1 MKKHFKFIILLYT
14 CVFLFGCATPDTPAS
29 EPIPSDTEEELQA
42 TDSDEADLSSGQDAT
57 EDNETASALEPET
70 STADETHPASESE
83 TEPAQAFQTEPIAS
97 SKIPAELQKLLADSF
112 LAGTAAETLNG
123 LMCDVVIDK
132 ENYDLYRN
140 CGIDEDLDYLTYFG
154 GILLK
159 TDADNDGIED
169 LFLWV
174 RDGGSSGN
182 TTFYLAKGDVNGTY
196 TITHLR
202 GTLSQ
207 EIAFI
212 SYEERTYL
220 VLTTFEYNK
229 KAVNGFTII
238 YYEAGVISDTVH
250 LETIATSWEANI
262 ITCMPEY
269 QTLAEQYA
277 ELGKDGFHDAS
288 MYDYRISAG
297 SGERVETGD
306 ETLYYADINNDV
318 TEEWYTKHIFYPS
331 SMASDVSMS
340 SRLYFAGNAD
350 TYENLTRYYDL
361 QYEGTPLTFWVEQI
375 TDGTSQTKQIICL
388 LTYEGLDTNHIYGY
402 LIEGD
407 AVTEVFE
414 TEYNGQLEFVYE

>member
-1 MKKHFKFIILLYT
+1 MKKLSKFIILLYT

-29 EPIPSDTEEELQA
+29 EPIPSDTEEELQT
-42 TDSDEADLSSGQDAT
+42 TDPDETDLASGQDTT
-57 EDNETASALEPET
+57 EDNETESSSEPET
-70 STADETHPASESE
+70 SVEIE
-83 TEPAQAFQTEPIAS
+83 TEPASEPETEQVQTFQTEPIAS
-97 SKIPAELQKLLADSF
+97 SKIPAELQQLLADSY
-112 LAGTAAETLNG
+112 LAGTAAETLSG

-132 ENYDLYRN
+132 ENYDLYRG
-140 CGIDEDLDYLTYFG
+140 CGIDEDLDYLSYHG

-159 TDADNDGIED
+159 TDADNDGFED

-174 RDGGSSGN
+174 RDGGSSGS
-182 TTFYLAKGDVNGTY
+182 TTFYLAKGDTDGTY
-196 TITHLR
+196 TITEVH

-220 VLTTFEYNK
+220 VQTTFEYNK

-238 YYEAGVISDTVH
+238 CYEDGVISDTVH
-250 LETIATSWEANI
+250 METIATVWDTNI
-262 ITCMPEY
+262 ITCKLEY
-269 QTLAEQYA
+269 QALAEQYA

-297 SGERVETGD
+297 SGERIETVD
-306 ETLYYADINNDV
+306 ETLYYADINNDG

-331 SMASDVSMS
+331 SMASDVYMS

-350 TYENLTRYYDL
+350 TYENLTRYYNL

-375 TDGTSQTKQIICL
+375 TDSEGQTKQIICL

-414 TEYNGQLEFVYE
+414 IEYNGQMEFVYE